1 MARTFAAMLRASLES
16 DEGVAAL
23 ASTDP
28 VVTTPVPGEDEG
40 ASATTAPEEGAEET
54 VVEEEIA
61 ILPNDEAESAIVD
74 NSDSLEEAIIETDE
88 AQDASDKELEKTEV
102 LEEAAQGLESI
113 LLTLESHAANGKVDQ
128 DVVAVANAAMGVHAR
143 KLGIQNEVRL
153 SNENLSL
160 SMEEAENWVK
170 RAWEALKK
178 AVAAVWE
185 SIVNFLKRVFTAT
198 GRLKARGE
206 RLQKLQLS
214 GEPKEKEMRILGL
227 AKRLAVGTKVQLD
240 PEKGLKDLTAL
251 VSTTSEWAHKSNRGV
266 LDIHALEAF
275 MKSVGD
281 HSYIKTSKPAG
292 FQLETHREVGLK
304 MTSDLLPGN
313 VRFIGYAE
321 SSKFFGT
328 INKVTEKQYLDAST
342 MVKVQSPENIRKTGK
357 AVTNLV
363 KVIEA
368 ANARLNAAKKK
379 GVMNSPSVGSILMD
393 GVNNAKGIDQQ
404 VKARLALL
412 NVRRIETVPFQ
423 LAAKVIAHAT
433 SVAAAYVE
441 LAERSA
447 TQYAKAKASNES
459 IAYSEEGVKGAIVG
473 FLTGAAATPLVVTR
487 ALHGAAF
494 KASREKLKS
503 EILQISDRIAAI
515 RNGDIEKAKKS
526 GIKID
531 EKDLKPIDKFEVAK
545 SAALGLIVPFY
556 GTYQGHKR
564 EELQEELKAKI
575 KELRKEFAKQGIHS

>member
-1 MARTFAAMLRASLES
+1 MARISAAALRASLES
-16 DEGVAAL
+16 DEGIAAL
-23 ASTDP
+23 ASTDA
-28 VVTTPVPGEDEG
+28 VVTTPVPGEGDAADSTPKE
-40 ASATTAPEEGAEET
+40 TTEEVA
-54 VVEEEIA
+54 VVEEEVS
-61 ILPNDEAESAIVD
+61 ILPSDETETAVID
-74 NSDSLEEAIIETDE
+74 NSDSLEEAIVEADE
-88 AQDASDKELEKTEV
+88 AQDASDEELEKTEE
-102 LEEAAQGLESI
+102 LEEATQGLESI
-113 LLTLESHAANGKVDQ
+113 LLTLESYSANGKVD
-128 DVVAVANAAMGVHAR
+128 DSVVAAANVAMGVHAR
-143 KLGIQNEVRL
+143 KLGIQDEVRL
-153 SNENLSL
+153 SNESLSL
-160 SMEEAENWVK
+160 SMEQAENWVK

-178 AVAAVWE
+178 AVAAVWD

-198 GRLKARGE
+198 GRLKARGD

-214 GEPKEKEMRILGL
+214 GDPKEKEMRILGL

-240 PEKGLKDLTAL
+240 PVKGLKELTAL
-251 VSTTSEWAHKSNRGV
+251 VSTTSEWAHKLNKGV
-266 LDIHALEAF
+266 LDIRVTESF
-275 MKSVGD
+275 MSMIGN
-281 HSYIKTSKPAG
+281 HSYIKSSKPAG
-292 FQLETHREVGLK
+292 FNLEPYRESGLK
-304 MTSDLLPGN
+304 LSSDLLPGN
-313 VRFIGYAE
+313 VRFVGYAAPRN
-321 SSKFFGT
+321 FFGT
-328 INKVTEKQYLDAST
+328 IDKVRERQYLDAST
-342 MVKVQSPENIRKTGK
+342 MVKVQSPEEIRKTGK
-357 AVTNLV
+357 AVSDLV
-363 KVIEA
+363 RVIEA

-379 GVMNSPSVGSILMD
+379 GIMNSPKVGSILLDQAENAD
-393 GVNNAKGIDQQ
+393 GFKN
-404 VKARLALL
+404 RLTADAAL
-412 NVRRIETVPFQ
+412 VVIRRMETVPFQ

-447 TQYAKAKASNES
+447 VQYAKAKSSNES